1 MNDTNFDKI
10 LKQKLDEIPVPD
22 EQASWLNMQQKLKQ
36 EKPSGNR
43 YKWLLALLLLI
54 SGCGAFLLF
63 RPGTGNQ
70 SGKEFSAKE
79 NHVYG
84 KKGSNISKEE
94 ALFDEQLPLAAT
106 TTTKEKSNSQI
117 LVAAEES
124 GTQRDIKKI
133 SQSVAEPTEN
143 KNRQPVAGMP
153 VKFKRKINFKNSV
166 DAEITNRDKP
176 DNKQNSIKRKIGNAS
191 NGSAK
196 KESISIQSEISI
208 PSKTKYRNRKQR
220 VKQQSD
226 AIAKTSIAAGEI
238 GENII
243 KDTEKATAEN
253 NNSTLPE
260 LEQKSMG
267 LKDTVSTATGDSL
280 SVSNND
286 PQKKIKQDSTLLKK
300 YADKKGKHKG
310 LIWSAGIGLQQSIAI
325 GKQKSSGLNFNSK
338 PGTLTDYLP
347 SIYLRAEPHSRKW
360 FVQAEFEAIAPT
372 PVEPVVYSQQTNID
386 YFNNDVEVTKQQLKK
401 LYYHTLYLGANIR
414 LGRGFSAGLGFRQQW
429 LFRSVSEKTVSHTP
443 ISSGNAEHSSNYQ
456 HSASSD
462 SFFYNSIPSWTLQL
476 NYEYRKWNAGLRF
489 SIDTSPY
496 IKFTLPDGQIED
508 RRNHLLQLYIRYRLW
523 QSKK

>member
-10 LKQKLDEIPVPD
+10 LKQKLDEISVPD

-63 RPGTGNQ
+63 RPGTEGQ
-70 SGKEFSAKE
+70 SGKELSANE

-94 ALFDEQLPLAAT
+94 MQFDEQLSLEET
-106 TTTKEKSNSQI
+106 TVTKEKSNSQK
-117 LVAAEES
+117 LVAAAEPGAS
-124 GTQRDIKKI
+124 TDSKKV
-133 SQSVAEPTEN
+133 SQSVAEPTEI
-143 KNRQPVAGMP
+143 KNRQLSAGIP
-153 VKFKRKINFKNSV
+153 VKFDRKINFKNSV
-166 DAEITNRDKP
+166 DIENANRNKSG
-176 DNKQNSIKRKIGNAS
+176 NKQSSIKVKIGNTS

-196 KESISIQSEISI
+196 SESISTQNRKSI
-208 PSKTKYRNRKQR
+208 TGKTKDKTRKQKA
-220 VKQQSD
+220 KQQSD
-226 AIAKTSIAAGEI
+226 VIVKTSIAAGEI
-238 GENII
+238 GEKII
-243 KDTEKATAEN
+243 RDIEKATAEN

-260 LEQKSMG
+260 LGQRSME
-267 LKDTVSTATGDSL
+267 LKDTVSTVTGDSL
-280 SVSNND
+280 SANNND
-286 PQKKIKQDSTLLKK
+286 LKKKIEQDSTLLKK
-300 YADKKGKHKG
+300 YADKKVKHKG

-347 SIYLRAEPHSRKW
+347 SIYLRAEPHSGKW
-360 FVQAEFEAIAPT
+360 FVQAEFEVITPT

-386 YFNNDVEVTKQQLKK
+386 YFNNDVEVIKQQLKK

-462 SFFYNSIPSWTLQL
+462 SFFYKSIPAWTLQL

-508 RRNHLLQLYIRYRLW
+508 RRNHQLQLYIRYRLW